1 MNHEIGREQIPSE
14 TNKYA
19 CLLACLLANKI
30 IHTAK
35 DIGSYFFGYL
45 IVSMHAL

>member
-1 MNHEIGREQIPSE
+1 MKHEIGRKQIPSE
-14 TNKYA
+14 TNEYV

-35 DIGSYFFGYL
+35 DIGSYFVGYL
-45 IVSMHAL
+45 MVSQHAL